1 MREIGKSLL
10 LVIMW
15 LAFAGN
21 VALALFLVGRVLSG
35 LVGRLRERVRGPA
48 RVNRPGGRA
57 KRMPEPWT
65 RKITGVGGEAR
76 SRAHASG
83 DARPPQE
90 NVEAQ
95 AAEGVGGEARA
106 A

>member
-1 MREIGKSLL
+1 MREIGRALL

-15 LAFAGN
+15 LAFAGT
-21 VALALFLVGRVLSG
+21 VMLALFLLGRVLFG
-35 LVGRLRERVRGPA
+35 LVGRLRERGRGPA
-48 RVNRPGGRA
+48 HLNRPGGRA
-57 KRMPEPWT
+57 NVLGEPWT
-65 RKITGVGGEAR
+65 RRITGVGGEAR

-95 AAEGVGGEARA
+95 AAGGGGEARA